1 MCWLVNVILH
11 IFAGFI
17 LIIHLDN
24 RMRAIQNKVLIN
36 WLTLIQNVAIGHS
49 WKTLQA
55 KVYYKR

>member
-17 LIIHLDN
+17 SIIHLDN

-36 WLTLIQNVAIGHS
+36 
-49 WKTLQA
+49 
-55 KVYYKR
+55 